1 MNLGAAS
8 CASTRSDRTV
18 GFPFLQYRALLIAE
32 NQSDEE
38 KG

>member
-1 MNLGAAS
+1 MNLDAAS
-8 CASTRSDRTV
+8 CGSSRSDRTV

-32 NQSDEE
+32 NQSHEE

>member
-1 MNLGAAS
+1 MNLDGASYAS
-8 CASTRSDRTV
+8 STSDGTV

-32 NQSDEE
+32 NQSHEE